1 MRGFSPGPARFRI
14 MSTPPIPLHSPRLVL
29 IAAMARGRVIGLDNR
44 LPWHLPADLQ
54 HFRRVTMGAPVLMGR
69 KTWESLPARFRPLPG
84 RTNVVLTRQPGW
96 RADEAP
102 GVLVAH
108 SVAAALGAAAELAP
122 PPERIFVIGGAEL
135 YARTLA
141 LADELVITHLDADFA
156 GDAWFPAWSAEE
168 FRETS
173 RETHRQAAGDQA
185 AGFEYAFVTY
195 QRQQRR

>member
-1 MRGFSPGPARFRI
+1 MSSP
-14 MSTPPIPLHSPRLVL
+14 STHRRPRLVL

-84 RTNVVLTRQPGW
+84 RTNVVLTRQSGW
-96 RADEAP
+96 SAGAAAP
-102 GVLVAH
+102 GVLVAR
-108 SVAAALGAAAELAP
+108 SVEAALGAVAELAP
-122 PPERIFVIGGAEL
+122 LPERVFVIGGAEL
-135 YARTLA
+135 YAQALA

-156 GDAWFPAWSAEE
+156 GDAWFPAWSADD
-168 FRETS
+168 FVETA
-173 RETHRQAAGDQA
+173 RETHQHPASDQA
-185 AGFEYAFVTY
+185 AGYQFAFVTY